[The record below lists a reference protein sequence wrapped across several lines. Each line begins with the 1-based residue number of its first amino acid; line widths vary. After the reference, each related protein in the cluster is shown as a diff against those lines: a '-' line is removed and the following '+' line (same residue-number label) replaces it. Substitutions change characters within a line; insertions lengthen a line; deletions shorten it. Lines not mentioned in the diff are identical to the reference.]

1 MGDNMFLFILEIILI
16 VIGFV
21 LIFVIKDSDPNKKTY
36 TNVGIAGVVLGSVGM
51 FIHILSKY
59 LFR

>member
-1 MGDNMFLFILEIILI
+1 MGDSMFMFILEIILI
-16 VIGFV
+16 VVGFV

-51 FIHILSKY
+51 LIHILSKY
-59 LFR
+59 MFR